1 MESPEPT
8 HREINSMKFLL
19 SNDYLALLT
28 RTFVG
33 LLFLVVSLEKIV
45 EPAAFA
51 QSIANYK
58 IISPPLTTVLA
69 TILPWLELLCGFGV
83 LFGIFRRG
91 SSLLLSGMLIV
102 FTAGVI
108 SALWRGLDIACG
120 CFTQDPTVGKIGW
133 MKVVQNVTLLALT
146 VFLYYSSSVKFSIEH
161 HLRTRSSE

>member
-1 MESPEPT
+1 MEVAESAD
-8 HREINSMKFLL
+8 RQVNSMKYLL

-33 LLFLVVSLEKIV
+33 LLFLAVSLEKIV

-58 IISPPLTTVLA
+58 IISPPLTIILA
-69 TILPWLELLCGFGV
+69 TILPWLELLCGFCI
-83 LFGIFRRG
+83 LFGVFVRG
-91 SSLLLSGMLIV
+91 SSLLLSAMLIA
-102 FTAGVI
+102 FTAGII
-108 SALWRGLDIACG
+108 SALLRGLDIACG

-146 VFLYYSSSVKFSIEH
+146 VFMYYSSSVRFSMEH
-161 HLRTRSSE
+161 YLRNRTAG